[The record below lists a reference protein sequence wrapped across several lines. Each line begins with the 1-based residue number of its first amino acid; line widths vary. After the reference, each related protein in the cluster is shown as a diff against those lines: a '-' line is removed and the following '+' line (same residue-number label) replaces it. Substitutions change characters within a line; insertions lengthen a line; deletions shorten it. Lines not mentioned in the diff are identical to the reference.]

1 MLLVGKKGEN
11 GLTIG
16 LTLQRAWVPM
26 SDQFLWGRT
35 EIRSGVGQVI
45 RKIEELGT
53 EYRDNIFGRVLL

>member
-16 LTLQRAWVPM
+16 LTLRRAWVPM
-26 SDQFLWGRT
+26 SDQVLWGRT